1 MSEAQTE
8 ITSPEPKTGRDG
20 YGGDLTLV
28 IGNKNY
34 SSWSLRAGLA
44 LAMTRAEAK
53 EVLIPLDR
61 PETREQ
67 LLAHSPSGLVPALL
81 HGELLVWDSLAIA
94 EYLHEL
100 FPDAGLWPA
109 APEARAVA
117 RAVSAEMHSGFA
129 TLRREMSMDIRA
141 SKPKTPSA
149 DCQADIDRIAQIWSE
164 CRGEFGKT
172 GPYLFGQ
179 PSIADCVYAPVA
191 SRFRTY
197 GVRLDATCQ
206 AYVDT
211 LFAWPPMQAWV
222 EAAKVE
228 PWDLPDH

>member
-1 MSEAQTE
+1 MSEAPTE
-8 ITSPEPKTGRDG
+8 ITSAKPPTGRGDDS
-20 YGGDLTLV
+20 GDLTLV

-34 SSWSLRAGLA
+34 SSWSLRAALV
-44 LAMTRAEAK
+44 LAMTPAKAK
-53 EVLIPLDR
+53 EVLVPLDQ
-61 PETREQ
+61 PETRKQ
-67 LLAHSPSGLVPALL
+67 LLAHSPSGLVPVLL

-100 FPDAGLWPA
+100 FPEAGLWPA
-109 APEARAVA
+109 KREARAVA

-141 SKPKTPSA
+141 SKPKTPSVA
-149 DCQADIDRIAQIWSE
+149 CQADIDRIAQIWTE
-164 CRGEFGKT
+164 CRSGFGQA
-172 GPYLFGQ
+172 GPFLFGR

-206 AYVDT
+206 TYVEA
-211 LFAWPPMQAWV
+211 LFAWPPMQSWV
-222 EAAKVE
+222 EAAKSE
-228 PWDLPDH
+228 PWELPDH